1 MFVFCAVEAIGMAKV
16 ILHADLNNFY
26 ASVACLHR
34 PDLREVPVAVCG
46 DPARRHGIVLAKNM
60 PAKRY
65 GIQTGQVLWQ
75 AFQLCPRLTT
85 IAPDYREVSRMS
97 QTVRTI
103 FGRYTDRVQPF
114 GIDEAWL
121 DLTAPDMTLEQG
133 ERIANHLRHTVREE
147 TGLTV
152 SVGVSDSR
160 VLAKLGSDLKKP
172 DAVSLICEQ
181 NRSQVLDPLPIGS
194 LLFVGRA
201 TARKLNA
208 IGIYTVGQ
216 LAAADPQVLRGVLGK
231 AGLTLS
237 GFARGADDASLFLD
251 DQPVKSVGN
260 STTTP
265 SDVTDERG
273 ARLTLL
279 DLSES
284 VAFRLRQQ
292 GMAGRVVELSL
303 RDTAMRT
310 VTRQLTLDRPTD
322 CSSSRTVMSFSS
334 VSRISA
340 ANASC
345 SRLRVRRTRRSCS
358 LCSILLPLQTEKIF
372 EIKFNISCAFCPFL
386 HRQAGYCRLRCIS
399 NLLYIIIDT

>member
-1 MFVFCAVEAIGMAKV
+1 MAKV

-34 PDLREVPVAVCG
+34 PDLREVPLAVCG

-237 GFARGADDASLFLD
+237 GFARGADDARGRWCGLL
-251 DQPVKSVGN
+251 VGLLAA
-260 STTTP
+260 P
-265 SDVTDERG
+265 LLLLG
-273 ARLTLL
+273 AYYPLRYGFGVHGLWL
-279 DLSES
+279 DLLLY
-284 VAFRLRQQ
+284 VLAMGAGFLLAYRLRRRALP
-292 GMAGRVVELSL
+292 GWLCGPLVIAAGIYGAALALFSFAPPDL
-303 RDTAMRT
+303 PIF
-310 VTRQLTLDRPTD
+310 RP
-322 CSSSRTVMSFSS
+322 
-334 VSRISA
+334 
-340 ANASC
+340 
-345 SRLRVRRTRRSCS
+345 
-358 LCSILLPLQTEKIF
+358 
-372 EIKFNISCAFCPFL
+372 
-386 HRQAGYCRLRCIS
+386 
-399 NLLYIIIDT
+399 